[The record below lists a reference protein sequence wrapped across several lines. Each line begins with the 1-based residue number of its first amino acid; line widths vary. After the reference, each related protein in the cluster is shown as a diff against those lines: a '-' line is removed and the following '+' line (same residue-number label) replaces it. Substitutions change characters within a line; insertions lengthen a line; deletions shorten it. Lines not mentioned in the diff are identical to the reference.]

1 MGLEFLGLEFG
12 GESMSGRASLHPTAC
27 APHRR
32 GEGRGVKSALLL
44 GAALL
49 CFALSAA
56 AGSLEIYVPRSRPAE
71 ELAPLVQALLAGQGS
86 AVADPHSGKLILS
99 GEPEAIAQAL
109 EALRS
114 LDQAVRQYRVDSETS
129 TRKALEGASARVDGW
144 IDAGDVRIG
153 RVVGPEGVRLRASA
167 GGGGSSERLA
177 ATVVVMEGHTAEI
190 WTGADHPVTTRT
202 VERSG
207 PYARVTESTQLVSVR
222 SGFRVRPRSVGPSMI
237 EVEITP
243 VVEELGPGG
252 SIRETGAS
260 TQIRVSP
267 GESVAIGAVT
277 REETSAEAD
286 AFQGAGRG
294 SASGESL
301 LVVRV
306 TPLDDAAP
314 ASRGRD

>member
-1 MGLEFLGLEFG
+1 MR
-12 GESMSGRASLHPTAC
+12 GRASFHPTAC
-27 APHRR
+27 APHRK
-32 GEGRGVKSALLL
+32 GEGRGVKSALVL
-44 GAALL
+44 GAALIWL
-49 CFALSAA
+49 ALPAA

-71 ELAPLVQALLAGQGS
+71 ELAPLVQAVLAGQGS

-109 EALRS
+109 AALRE

-153 RVVGPEGVRLRASA
+153 RVVGPEGVRLHA
-167 GGGGSSERLA
+167 GVGSGGSSERLA
-177 ATVVVMEGHTAEI
+177 ATVVVMEGRTAEI
-190 WTGADHPVTTRT
+190 WTGSDVPITTRT
-202 VERSG
+202 VERAG
-207 PYARVTESTQLVSVR
+207 PYSRVTESTELVRVR
-222 SGFRVRPRSVGPSMI
+222 SGFRVRPRGVGSEQI

-243 VVEELGPGG
+243 IVEELGRGG

-260 TQIRVSP
+260 TQIRVRP
-267 GESVAIGAVT
+267 GESVAIGGVT

-286 AFQGAGRG
+286 AFRGAERSAG
-294 SASGESL
+294 SSDSL

-314 ASRGRD
+314 ASRGR